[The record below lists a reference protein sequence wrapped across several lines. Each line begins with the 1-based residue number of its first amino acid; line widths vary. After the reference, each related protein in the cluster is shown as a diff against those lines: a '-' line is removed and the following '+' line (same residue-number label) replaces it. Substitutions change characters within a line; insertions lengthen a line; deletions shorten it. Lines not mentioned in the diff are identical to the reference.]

1 MSVDMTNDDDDDDDD
16 DDYSD
21 VTFSDCVVTEL

>member
-1 MSVDMTNDDDDDDDD
+1 MSVDMTNDDDDDD

>member
-1 MSVDMTNDDDDDDDD
+1 MSVDMTNDDDDDDD

>member
-1 MSVDMTNDDDDDDDD
+1 MSVDMTNDDDDD